1 MLNVR
6 TVGICAFGIVFA
18 THGLDGQGLSQYRNF
33 ALGSDVASISILTG
47 GTASEAK
54 TIHKRPALL
63 QDLEWRPSRW
73 ILGSVSPS
81 TDAVR
86 QIVFSFYD
94 DRLFRIV
101 VDYDHER
108 TEGLTDADMI
118 DAISAVYGTR
128 LTRTS
133 GRAARVVS
141 RVEIESGSSVAKW
154 GDAGH
159 VVALYRT
166 ASYGDA
172 FRLIVTDSALAA
184 LARKA
189 EVRAARLDAQEAPS
203 REIARQKKER
213 DDGRAAAE
221 KARVAN
227 KGAFRP

>member
-1 MLNVR
+1 M
-6 TVGICAFGIVFA
+6 
-18 THGLDGQGLSQYRNF
+18 
-33 ALGSDVASISILTG
+33 ASISILTG

-133 GRAARVVS
+133 GRAARVAS

-172 FRLIVTDSALAA
+172 LRLICDGFVWAGGQEKSPGKLVASLRRTESTIEWDAVVDMDRPIKTVTSIVLSSPVTHRVIGNPAGT
-184 LARKA
+184 
-189 EVRAARLDAQEAPS
+189 PS
-203 REIARQKKER
+203 S
-213 DDGRAAAE
+213 
-221 KARVAN
+221 
-227 KGAFRP
+227 

>member
-133 GRAARVVS
+133 GRAARVAS

-213 DDGRAAAE
+213 DDGHAAAE

>member
-1 MLNVR
+1 MCVR
-6 TVGICAFGIVFA
+6 WGSARSGSCLRHTGSTVKV
-18 THGLDGQGLSQYRNF
+18 SRN
-33 ALGSDVASISILTG
+33 I
-47 GTASEAK
+47 GT
-54 TIHKRPALL
+54 
-63 QDLEWRPSRW
+63 SRW
-73 ILGSVSPS
+73 EATWPRSPFSQAAQPLRQKRSTSARRCCRISSGGPRAGSSDRS
-81 TDAVR
+81 RRRRMRSDRSCSA
-86 QIVFSFYD
+86 SD

-101 VDYDHER
+101 VDYEHER